1 MAVRETHP
9 TIPITI
15 HLSASTLPSFQVFP
29 SAISGF
35 TPIVVSY
42 PIPYLAWQS
51 LGIPP
56 ENGEARGWESWRK
69 EVRTRRQVIE
79 VKDESRETV
88 TDVYSRR
95 SQ

>member
-1 MAVRETHP
+1 MRETRAA
-9 TIPITI
+9 IPITI

-42 PIPYLAWQS
+42 PVPYPSRQNR
-51 LGIPP
+51 GIPT
-56 ENGEARGWESWRK
+56 ENAEARRWKSRRK

-79 VKDESRETV
+79 VKDESR
-88 TDVYSRR
+88 
-95 SQ
+95 